1 MSQFVKMGEIPLA
14 ECQAI
19 ERMINQKDQIAMKCN
34 LLQGK
39 ENEQYEQAKN
49 ELNEIEKE
57 LKKRCNQIMIDYKI
71 EIIPGV
77 NVRIDFENGDILAV
91 LPEDGQEKCS
101 EIR

>member
-1 MSQFVKMGEIPLA
+1 MSQFVKMGEIPMA

-19 ERMINQKDQIAMKCN
+19 ERIINQKDQIVMKCN

-39 ENEQYEQAKN
+39 DEQAKN

-91 LPEDGQEKCS
+91 LPEDDQEKCS